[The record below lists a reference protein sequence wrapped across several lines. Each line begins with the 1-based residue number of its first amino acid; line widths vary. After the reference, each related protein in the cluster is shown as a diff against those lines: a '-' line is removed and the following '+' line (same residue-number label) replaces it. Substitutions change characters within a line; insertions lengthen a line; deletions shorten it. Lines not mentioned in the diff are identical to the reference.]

1 MRFLSGGES
10 HGSALIGIIEGLPAG
25 LELSAEA
32 INRQLARRQH
42 GYGRGGRMA
51 IENDQVEFLSGLRFG
66 RTLGSPL
73 TLAIRNRD
81 WENWRQAMAPE
92 GERPPELEAV
102 TAPRPGHADL
112 AGALKYNHCDLR
124 AVLERA
130 SARETAM
137 RTAIGTVGRMI
148 LERFGV
154 SFYSRVRA
162 IGPAAVEQGDDDY
175 DPETLKEKAVL
186 VEASPVRCACAAA
199 EAAMLAAVERARREG
214 DTLGG
219 IFEVIVV
226 GLPPGLGSH
235 VHWERRLDGR
245 LAAAVMSIQGIKG
258 VEIGAGFSG
267 AAARGSALHDPIIVA
282 GDSGIKRPSNQ
293 AGGLEGGITNGQPL
307 IMRAAMKPIPT
318 LARPLPSVDL
328 ATGEAVSG
336 AVERSDVCA
345 VPPAAV
351 VGEAV
356 VAWELAI
363 AFLEKFGGDTMDE
376 VEAAYHYYMERV
388 KRMLRQG

>member
-1 MRFLSGGES
+1 
-10 HGSALIGIIEGLPAG
+10 
-25 LELSAEA
+25 
-32 INRQLARRQH
+32 
-42 GYGRGGRMA
+42 
-51 IENDQVEFLSGLRFG
+51 
-66 RTLGSPL
+66 
-73 TLAIRNRD
+73 
-81 WENWRQAMAPE
+81 
-92 GERPPELEAV
+92 
-102 TAPRPGHADL
+102 
-112 AGALKYNHCDLR
+112 
-124 AVLERA
+124 
-130 SARETAM
+130 
-137 RTAIGTVGRMI
+137 
-148 LERFGV
+148 
-154 SFYSRVRA
+154 
-162 IGPAAVEQGDDDY
+162 
-175 DPETLKEKAVL
+175 
-186 VEASPVRCACAAA
+186 
-199 EAAMLAAVERARREG
+199 MLAAVERARREG

>member
-175 DPETLKEKAVL
+175 DPETLKEKAVP
-186 VEASPVRCACAAA
+186 VEASPVRCACPAA

-282 GDSGIKRPSNQ
+282 GDSGIKRPPTR
-293 AGGLEGGITNGQPL
+293 L
-307 IMRAAMKPIPT
+307 AAWKEASPT
-318 LARPLPSVDL
+318 ASL
-328 ATGEAVSG
+328 
-336 AVERSDVCA
+336 
-345 VPPAAV
+345 
-351 VGEAV
+351 
-356 VAWELAI
+356 
-363 AFLEKFGGDTMDE
+363 
-376 VEAAYHYYMERV
+376 
-388 KRMLRQG
+388 

>member
-186 VEASPVRCACAAA
+186 VEASPVRCACPAA

-258 VEIGAGFSG
+258 VVIGAGFSG